1 MQIIPIQISEEIEFN
16 DNLSELI
23 SNSVEIHDGD
33 ILVIAQKIISK
44 QEGRL
49 VNLSTVVPS
58 LLAQGIS
65 SEYKKNPCIVE
76 LILSESK
83 KIVRMEK
90 GIIIVETKNGFI
102 CANAGIDESNVKNGF
117 ATLLP
122 INSDHSAEKICK
134 QIRKT
139 CGKEI
144 AVIISDTFGRPF
156 RMGQTNCA
164 IGVFGLNPILDYAG
178 THDNFGNVL
187 HVTAIAIADEICS
200 ASELVMKKTAKCPV
214 VIIRDYEFKKNASS
228 INQLIRSEKEDLF
241 R

>member
-1 MQIIPIQISEEIEFN
+1 MQIIPVHIPKEIGIN
-16 DNLSELI
+16 DNLSEI
-23 SNSVEIHDGD
+23 ITGSVDLHDGD
-33 ILVIAQKIISK
+33 IVVIAQKIISK
-44 QEGRL
+44 QEGRI
-49 VNLSTVVPS
+49 VKLSAITPS

-102 CANAGIDESNVKNGF
+102 CANAGIDESNVPNGF

-122 INSDHSAEKICK
+122 INSDHSAEKICQ
-134 QIRKT
+134 QIRKIYE
-139 CGKEI
+139 KEV

-164 IGVFGLNPILDYAG
+164 IGIFGLNPILDYGG
-178 THDNFGNVL
+178 TCDNFGKIL
-187 HVTAIAIADEICS
+187 RVTAIAIADEICG
-200 ASELVMKKTAKCPV
+200 AAELVMKKTANCPV
-214 VIIRDYEFKKNASS
+214 VIIRDYEHAKEISS
-228 INQLIRSEKEDLF
+228 TNQLIRPEQEDLF